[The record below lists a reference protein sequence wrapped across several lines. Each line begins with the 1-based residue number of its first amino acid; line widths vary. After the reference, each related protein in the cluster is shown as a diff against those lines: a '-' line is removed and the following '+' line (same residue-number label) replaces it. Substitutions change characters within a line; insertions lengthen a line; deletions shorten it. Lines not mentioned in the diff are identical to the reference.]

1 MEQKQFLTAQDVLQM
16 FGVDETAL
24 KDLVKSGAVKAL
36 TDQGSL
42 KYASDD
48 FTALR
53 KQGFLKSAIVNES
66 VPGDSDDQLSFF
78 DVSPE
83 PKSAAGSEQLS
94 FLELDEDALNEQAN
108 PARTQQPQSLE
119 NWLGDSDG
127 SLAEMV
133 ISDDSIDTLESSKQ
147 SSKTV
152 LNTTQSPTKKTPE
165 SEPQQTALE
174 DSDSD
179 VRIVSID
186 IQSESHRNSNQA
198 PQTAHDQ
205 PVLSDLLSPAGKPG
219 SADLDSDSDVV
230 LAFPSSEMATISDS
244 DSDVR
249 LSAEGL
255 DGDDAAVN
263 TPTGGSSSGELTFND
278 DSGIRLFASDHD
290 SGISLANADS
300 GISLASADSGISFA
314 DADSGISFA
323 DADSGI
329 SLAADDSGI
338 TLLGDDSGISLL
350 GDDSGIS
357 LLGDDSGI
365 RLDDGDSDITL
376 KSDAKIPNQTI
387 AEQTG
392 RKVPPL
398 KKDKLSSA
406 SGSRRKQE
414 TETHEIDL
422 SDELLSDELMPDSA
436 FDLDVSSEGKTIEL
450 NFDDLDEDAVIPPP
464 PIVPKKP
471 VPKKPQPQSLSEA
484 FKLDEPLEV
493 EDLDIS
499 DDLEGAINSDLSD
512 EFAAVEEDEEVFEA
526 SDDDF
531 SEAEVA
537 ADDEM
542 FSDDELAAP
551 VAKVKKGPKEPEWG
565 MVAVAPIAISALL
578 MLATSALLWGGIAT
592 MWTGNDAPGP
602 VATLVSTLAGMSP
615 F

>member
-48 FTALR
+48 FTALL

-66 VPGDSDDQLSFF
+66 VLSDSDDQLSFF

-108 PARTQQPQSLE
+108 PDRSQKPQSLE

-133 ISDDSIDTLESSKQ
+133 ISDDSIETMESAT
-147 SSKTV
+147 TV
-152 LNTTQSPTKKTPE
+152 FNTTQSPTNQSPTKKTPE
-165 SEPQQTALE
+165 TEPQQTALE

-198 PQTAHDQ
+198 PLTAHDE
-205 PVLSDLLSPAGKPG
+205 PVLSESSGPAGNSR

-244 DSDVR
+244 DGDSDSDVR

-255 DGDDAAVN
+255 DRDDAAVN
-263 TPTGGSSSGELTFND
+263 APTEGSSSGELTFND
-278 DSGIRLFASDHD
+278 DSGIRLFASDND

-300 GISLASADSGISFA
+300 GISLAS
-314 DADSGISFA
+314 ADSGISFA

-365 RLDDGDSDITL
+365 RLDGGDSDITL
-376 KSDAKIPNQTI
+376 KSDAKAPNPTL

-392 RKVPPL
+392 RNVPPL
-398 KKDKLSSA
+398 KKHKTSSE
-406 SGSRRKQE
+406 SSSRTKQD

-422 SDELLSDELMPDSA
+422 SDELLSDEILPDSA
-436 FDLDVSSEGKTIEL
+436 FDLDVSAEGRTIEL
-450 NFDDLDEDAVIPPP
+450 NFDDLDEDAVIPRPP
-464 PIVPKKP
+464 LFPKNP
-471 VPKKPQPQSLSEA
+471 SPKSPSLSRSA
-484 FKLDEPLEV
+484 KHSSWTNRSKSK
-493 EDLDIS
+493 IS
-499 DDLEGAINSDLSD
+499 IFLMIS
-512 EFAAVEEDEEVFEA
+512 
-526 SDDDF
+526 
-531 SEAEVA
+531 
-537 ADDEM
+537 
-542 FSDDELAAP
+542 
-551 VAKVKKGPKEPEWG
+551 KEPST
-565 MVAVAPIAISALL
+565 AI
-578 MLATSALLWGGIAT
+578 
-592 MWTGNDAPGP
+592 
-602 VATLVSTLAGMSP
+602 
-615 F
+615 

>member
-48 FTALR
+48 FTALL

-66 VPGDSDDQLSFF
+66 VLSDSDDQLSFF

-108 PARTQQPQSLE
+108 PDRSQKPQSLE

-133 ISDDSIDTLESSKQ
+133 ISDDSIETMESATTVFNSTQ
-147 SSKTV
+147 SPT
-152 LNTTQSPTKKTPE
+152 NQSPTKKTPE
-165 SEPQQTALE
+165 TEPQQTALE

-198 PQTAHDQ
+198 PLTAHDE
-205 PVLSDLLSPAGKPG
+205 PVLSESSGPAGNSR

-244 DSDVR
+244 DGDSDSDVR

-255 DGDDAAVN
+255 DRDDAAVN
-263 TPTGGSSSGELTFND
+263 APTEGSSSGELTFND
-278 DSGIRLFASDHD
+278 DSGIRLFASDND

-300 GISLASADSGISFA
+300 GISLAS
-314 DADSGISFA
+314 ADSGISFA

-365 RLDDGDSDITL
+365 RLDGGDSDITL
-376 KSDAKIPNQTI
+376 KSDAKAPNQTL

-392 RKVPPL
+392 RNVPPL
-398 KKDKLSSA
+398 KKHKTSSE
-406 SGSRRKQE
+406 SSSRKKQD

-422 SDELLSDELMPDSA
+422 SDELLSDEIMPDSA
-436 FDLDVSSEGKTIEL
+436 FDLDVSAEGRTIEL

-464 PIVPKKP
+464 PLVPKKP

-537 ADDEM
+537 VDDEM

-565 MVAVAPIAISALL
+565 MVAVAPIAISALV

>member
-48 FTALR
+48 FTALL

-66 VPGDSDDQLSFF
+66 VLSDSDDQLSFF

-108 PARTQQPQSLE
+108 PDRSRKPQSLE

-133 ISDDSIDTLESSKQ
+133 ISDDSIETMESAT
-147 SSKTV
+147 TV
-152 LNTTQSPTKKTPE
+152 FNTTQSPTKKTPE
-165 SEPQQTALE
+165 TEPQQTALE

-186 IQSESHRNSNQA
+186 IQSESHRNPNQA
-198 PQTAHDQ
+198 PLTAHDE
-205 PVLSDLLSPAGKPG
+205 PVLSESSGPDGKPR

-255 DGDDAAVN
+255 DRDDAAVN
-263 TPTGGSSSGELTFND
+263 APTEGSSSGELTFND
-278 DSGIRLFASDHD
+278 DSGIRLFASDNDSGISLANAD

-300 GISLASADSGISFA
+300 GISLAS
-314 DADSGISFA
+314 ADSGISFA

-350 GDDSGIS
+350 GDDSGI
-357 LLGDDSGI
+357 
-365 RLDDGDSDITL
+365 RLDGGDSDITL
-376 KSDAKIPNQTI
+376 KSDAKTPNQTI

-398 KKDKLSSA
+398 KKDKPSSE
-406 SGSRRKQE
+406 SSSRKKQD

-436 FDLDVSSEGKTIEL
+436 FDLDVSAEGRTIEL

-464 PIVPKKP
+464 PIIPKKP

-537 ADDEM
+537 VDDEM

-551 VAKVKKGPKEPEWG
+551 VAKAKKGPKEPEWG

>member
-1 MEQKQFLTAQDVLQM
+1 MEQNRFLTAQDVLMM

-36 TDQGSL
+36 TDQGSI

-48 FTALR
+48 FTALL
-53 KQGFLKSAIVNES
+53 KQGLLKSAIVTES
-66 VPGDSDDQLSFF
+66 LPGDSNDQLPFF
-78 DVSPE
+78 KVTPE
-83 PKSAAGSEQLS
+83 PTSAAASEQLS

-108 PARTQQPQSLE
+108 PTHAQKTQSPA
-119 NWLGDSDG
+119 NWFADSDG

-133 ISDDSIDTLESSKQ
+133 FSDDSIETMESAT
-147 SSKTV
+147 TV
-152 LNTTQSPTKKTPE
+152 FNTNQSPTKKP
-165 SEPQQTALE
+165 SETELQQAQLE

-186 IQSESHRNSNQA
+186 IQSESHSNSNQA
-198 PQTAHDQ
+198 PPTAHDE
-205 PVLSDLLSPAGKPG
+205 PVLSQSSGAAGKPR
-219 SADLDSDSDVV
+219 SFDLDSDSDVV
-230 LAFPSSEMATISDS
+230 LAFPSSELATISDS

-314 DADSGISFA
+314 DADSGISLA
-323 DADSGI
+323 SADSGI

-338 TLLGDDSGISLL
+338 M
-350 GDDSGIS
+350 

-365 RLDDGDSDITL
+365 RLSGNDSGISLGGGDSNITL
-376 KSDAKIPNQTI
+376 KGDAKTPNRTI

-398 KKDKLSSA
+398 KKDKPSSE
-406 SGSRRKQE
+406 SGSRRKQD

-436 FDLDVSSEGKTIEL
+436 FDLDVSTEGKTIEL

-464 PIVPKKP
+464 PIVPKRP

-499 DDLEGAINSDLSD
+499 DDLEGAIHSDLSD

-537 ADDEM
+537 VDDEM
-542 FSDDELAAP
+542 FSDDELTAP

-602 VATLVSTLAGMSP
+602 VATLISTLAGMSP

>member
-16 FGVDETAL
+16 FGVDETTL

-48 FTALR
+48 FTALL
-53 KQGFLKSAIVNES
+53 KQGLLKSASANES
-66 VPGDSDDQLSFF
+66 LHTDSNDQLSFF
-78 DVSPE
+78 DVGPE
-83 PKSAAGSEQLS
+83 PISAAGSEQLS

-108 PARTQQPQSLE
+108 PARTQKPQSLE

-127 SLAEMV
+127 SLAEMG
-133 ISDDSIDTLESSKQ
+133 ISDDSIETMESAT
-147 SSKTV
+147 TV
-152 LNTTQSPTKKTPE
+152 FNTTQSPTKKTPE
-165 SEPQQTALE
+165 TEPQQTALE

-198 PQTAHDQ
+198 PLTAHDE
-205 PVLSDLLSPAGKPG
+205 PVLSESSGPAGNPR

-244 DSDVR
+244 DSDSDVR

-263 TPTGGSSSGELTFND
+263 APTGGSSSGELTFND
-278 DSGIRLFASDHD
+278 DSGIRLFASDNDSGISLAHAD

-300 GISLASADSGISFA
+300 GISWAS
-314 DADSGISFA
+314 ADSGISFA

-350 GDDSGIS
+350 GDDSGI
-357 LLGDDSGI
+357 
-365 RLDDGDSDITL
+365 RLDGSDSDITL
-376 KSDAKIPNQTI
+376 KSDAKTPNQTI
-387 AEQTG
+387 AEQSG

-398 KKDKLSSA
+398 KKDKPSSE
-406 SGSRRKQE
+406 SSSRKKQD

-436 FDLDVSSEGKTIEL
+436 FDLDVSAEGRTLEL

-464 PIVPKKP
+464 PIAPKRP

-531 SEAEVA
+531 SAAEVA
-537 ADDEM
+537 VDDEM

-551 VAKVKKGPKEPEWG
+551 VAKAKKGPKEPEWG